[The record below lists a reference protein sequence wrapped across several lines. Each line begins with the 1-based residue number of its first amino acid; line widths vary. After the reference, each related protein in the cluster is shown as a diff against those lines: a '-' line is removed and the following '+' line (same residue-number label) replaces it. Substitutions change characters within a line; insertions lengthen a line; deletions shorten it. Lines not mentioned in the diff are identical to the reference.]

1 MRSILDEYRG
11 RTVSDGS
18 LDDYAKGVVMD
29 MLNDLESMVNSEIKG
44 SIALIKRPLSE
55 QLDWYFT
62 YGDNRVLPIVEP
74 DEFRDR
80 DKVTLTVILTGEK
93 E

>member
-1 MRSILDEYRG
+1 MKRLLEEYRE
-11 RTVSDGS
+11 RTVSDES
-18 LDDYAKGVVMD
+18 LDDYARGVIMD
-29 MLNDLESMVNSEIKG
+29 IINDFESMVNSEIKG

-62 YGDNRVLPIVEP
+62 YGDNRVLPIKEP

-80 DKVTLTVILTGEK
+80 DAVTLAVILTAEK
-93 E
+93 D